1 MCITTDQYDN
11 PKKATGNH
19 KMTRDEYGQAYQRGY
34 NLTVRLLL
42 SRGAQ
47 RDRAREVAQAAWA
60 RGWERLSQLRND
72 QLVITWVNTI
82 ALNVYRSVLRCEPS
96 YQELPELS
104 TKAGVDLAAIDIARI
119 LRVCRPCDRILLE
132 QQMRGVTA
140 EEIARE
146 QGVTETAIRIRLL
159 RARRAARS
167 RIEKRAI
174 RIREAYQSMVQPA
187 YADAAA

>member
-1 MCITTDQYDN
+1 
-11 PKKATGNH
+11 
-19 KMTRDEYGQAYQRGY
+19 MTRDQYGQAYQRGY

-60 RGWERLSQLRND
+60 RGWERLTQLRND
-72 QLVITWVNTI
+72 HLVTTWVNTI
-82 ALNVYRSVLRCEPS
+82 ALNVYRSVLRSEPC

-104 TKAGVDLAAIDIARI
+104 TKANVDLAAIDVARI
-119 LRVCRPCDRILLE
+119 LQICRPCDRVLLE

-140 EEIARE
+140 EEIARD

-159 RARRAARS
+159 RARRAARA
-167 RIEKRAI
+167 RVEKRAAK
-174 RIREAYQSMVQPA
+174 IREAYKSMVQPA